1 MEKTMTNAAITKE
14 LEELRAQVAELT
26 RVREDEAPEQQV
38 GVEERAPVQDTV
50 DIPQNRAADASNVD
64 EDNEDELSFQIQ
76 ELVDALE
83 EEIKDTNPMT
93 MLVVFAFGILI
104 GRFLP
109 R

>member
-1 MEKTMTNAAITKE
+1 MTNAAITKE
-14 LEELRAQVAELT
+14 LEELREQVARLT
-26 RVREDEAPEQQV
+26 RAREDEAPEQQT
-38 GVEERAPVQDTV
+38 GVEGGAVQETV
-50 DIPQNRAADASNVD
+50 HTPQNRSNDVLEADAGS
-64 EDNEDELSFQIQ
+64 EDDISFQIQ

>member
-1 MEKTMTNAAITKE
+1 MTNAAITKE
-14 LEELRAQVAELT
+14 LEELRAQVARLT
-26 RVREDEAPEQQV
+26 RDREDEAPEQQTRAEGASV
-38 GVEERAPVQDTV
+38 QAAVNTPPNRPNDVSEE
-50 DIPQNRAADASNVD
+50 D
-64 EDNEDELSFQIQ
+64 EGNEDELSFQIQ

>member
-1 MEKTMTNAAITKE
+1 MTNAAITKE
-14 LEELRAQVAELT
+14 LEELRAQVARLT
-26 RVREDEAPEQQV
+26 RARKDEAPEQQT
-38 GVEERAPVQDTV
+38 GVEGVSVQATV
-50 DIPQNRAADASNVD
+50 HTPQNRSNNVSEADA
-64 EDNEDELSFQIQ
+64 DNEDDLSFQIQ

>member
-1 MEKTMTNAAITKE
+1 MTNAAITKE
-14 LEELRAQVAELT
+14 LEELRAQVADLT
-26 RVREDEAPEQQV
+26 RAREGKAPEQQTEAV
-38 GVEERAPVQDTV
+38 GSSVQAAVNTPQKRSVDVSEE
-50 DIPQNRAADASNVD
+50 D
-64 EDNEDELSFQIQ
+64 EGNEDELSFQIQ